1 MEGGR
6 EFDGGNGNRWW
17 EAKSGGY
24 WDYLLKNQDTLNR
37 FKSDM
42 GDRKRIANA
51 NGATYEIF
59 SNTPIPDSIKEWLRN
74 KDIPFT
80 EILD

>member
-1 MEGGR
+1 
-6 EFDGGNGNRWW
+6 
-17 EAKSGGY
+17 
-24 WDYLLKNQDTLNR
+24 
-37 FKSDM
+37 M
-42 GDRKRIANA
+42 GDRKRIAIE